1 MSKSTK
7 PSKKRDKK
15 IRYRVGDILEVET
28 FAGPKIYKKV
38 KKKINTTSEYTTLGK
53 ITVNGFEGAFV
64 RRTDLYA
71 LKKQCVG
78 YTGKE
83 VLSKTIS
90 FTYDWQIIRVVKK
103 ALKKGVK
110 NA

>member
-7 PSKKRDKK
+7 PTKKRNKK
-15 IRYRVGDILEVET
+15 IKYRVGDIVEVET

-38 KKKINTTSEYTTLGK
+38 KKKINTTSEWTTLGK
-53 ITVNGFEGAFV
+53 ITVEGFEGAFV
-64 RRTDLYA
+64 RRKDLYA
-71 LKKQCVG
+71 LKNKSVP

-83 VLSKTIS
+83 VLNKTMS

-110 NA
+110 SA